1 MTPNDRLPGLDPDML
16 TPEQAR
22 RLSLWRALTDLS
34 RAQADGRLTPEQTR
48 LLESL
53 AESLQQLAAQM
64 TQLADLGK
72 RYADALQAGQPV
84 AGSGSAP
91 EG

>member
-1 MTPNDRLPGLDPDML
+1 MTPNDRLPGLDPDLL

-22 RLSLWRALTDLS
+22 RLTMWRALMDLS
-34 RAQADGRLTPEQTR
+34 RAQADGKLTTEQTR

-53 AESLQQLAAQM
+53 AESLQRLAAQM

-72 RYADALQAGQPV
+72 QYADLLEARTAPAGPD
-84 AGSGSAP
+84 AAAKG
-91 EG
+91 